1 MQGSKSC
8 VGLVVLKTRGPLT
21 VYRELRVA
29 RYRNSFQSARE
40 VQPNF
45 NPTKEVDMADN
56 QGGGSNRGTAAMD
69 EEQRREI
76 ASKGGQNVPAEER
89 SFSKDRELA
98 GDSQRRRRPRASR
111 APRGGADQC
120 NGGAPGPVAARPV
133 LPAPGAAAAS
143 RGTVLVFR
151 TRVPDSGDRLPTG
164 AAPQMLA
171 VSLSKS
177 SDQVPR

>member
-8 VGLVVLKTRGPLT
+8 VGLVVLETRGPLT

-40 VQPNF
+40 VQPDF

-76 ASKGGQNVPAEER
+76 ASKGGQSVPAEER
-89 SFSKDRELA
+89 SFSKDRELSE
-98 GDSQRRRRPRASR
+98 DSRRRRRPR
-111 APRGGADQC
+111 
-120 NGGAPGPVAARPV
+120 
-133 LPAPGAAAAS
+133 
-143 RGTVLVFR
+143 
-151 TRVPDSGDRLPTG
+151 RLPRQRARGSPSLTG
-164 AAPQMLA
+164 RCA
-171 VSLSKS
+171 VVTPEGL
-177 SDQVPR
+177 VGE

>member
-8 VGLVVLKTRGPLT
+8 VGLVVLETRGPLT

-40 VQPNF
+40 VQPDF

-89 SFSKDRELA
+89 SFSKDHELAKEAGKKGGESVPDEKRSFSQDRELA
-98 GDSQRRRRPRASR
+98 REAGKK
-111 APRGGADQC
+111 GGE
-120 NGGAPGPVAARPV
+120 NSGGNR
-133 LPAPGAAAAS
+133 
-143 RGTVLVFR
+143 
-151 TRVPDSGDRLPTG
+151 
-164 AAPQMLA
+164 
-171 VSLSKS
+171 
-177 SDQVPR
+177 